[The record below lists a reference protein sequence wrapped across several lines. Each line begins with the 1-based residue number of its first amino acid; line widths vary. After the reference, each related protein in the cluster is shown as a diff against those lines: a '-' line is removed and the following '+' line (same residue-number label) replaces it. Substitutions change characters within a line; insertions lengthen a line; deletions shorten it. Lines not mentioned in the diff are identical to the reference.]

1 MAKRTKNTTFNQLG
15 KAVDRV
21 TSLLENQLDYSKAL
35 TTETTTDHDTVVKLA
50 TALRK
55 SADDLEQS
63 EVEYATHELKTMG
76 DTVASIV
83 NDNDQLAKLTALL
96 KAGKLEDVLAKV
108 DDKTTP
114 EKKDE
119 TPVAK
124 ADDKTMSEKK
134 DEKSVAKETAS
145 TDKTSDKP
153 KAETNTSPLAGTA
166 DKDKALAGSGDVKSV
181 TTPNKG
187 FGFGRHDN
195 FGSKF

>member
-1 MAKRTKNTTFNQLG
+1 MVKRTKNTTFNQLT

-35 TTETTTDHDTVVKLA
+35 TTETTTDHETVVKLA

-63 EVEYATHELKTMG
+63 EVEYATHELKAMG

-83 NDNDQLAKLTALL
+83 NDKDQLAKLTALL
-96 KAGKLEDVLAKV
+96 KAGKLADVLAKA

-119 TPVAK
+119 NPV
-124 ADDKTMSEKK
+124 
-134 DEKSVAKETAS
+134 VKETAL
-145 TDKTSDKP
+145 TDMNSDKP
-153 KAETNTSPLAGTA
+153 KVETDTSPLAEKA
-166 DKDKALAGSGDVKSV
+166 DKDKALAGSGDVKSDIK
-181 TTPNKG
+181 PNKG

>member
-1 MAKRTKNTTFNQLG
+1 MAKRTKNATFNQLS

-50 TALRK
+50 TVLRK

-63 EVEYATHELKTMG
+63 EVEYATHELKAMG

-119 TPVAK
+119 KPVAE
-124 ADDKTMSEKK
+124 D
-134 DEKSVAKETAS
+134 TAS
-145 TDKTSDKP
+145 TDKDSDKP
-153 KAETNTSPLAGTA
+153 KAETNTSPLAEKA
-166 DKDKALAGSGDVKSV
+166 DKDNASAGSGDVKSV